1 MIDDGRHREGD
12 DPPRQSPSD
21 APDKDLLASVGY
33 LVRAVQ
39 IRIFE
44 AFFDEFGSDG
54 LSPATQATLSMI
66 RRSPGIRQGVI
77 AATLH
82 ILDPNMTKLVAELE
96 ARGLIVRESHPD
108 DKRSVSLRLTD
119 NGDAFLA
126 SVDQR
131 VLDLDELYTASLSG
145 KERAQLIS
153 LLNRMNVNLGE
164 GRKAIVAPEGLNGK
178 RRGRQRRST

>member
-1 MIDDGRHREGD
+1 
-12 DPPRQSPSD
+12 
-21 APDKDLLASVGY
+21 
-33 LVRAVQ
+33 
-39 IRIFE
+39 
-44 AFFDEFGSDG
+44 
-54 LSPATQATLSMI
+54 
-66 RRSPGIRQGVI
+66 
-77 AATLH
+77 
-82 ILDPNMTKLVAELE
+82 MTKLVAELE

>member
-54 LSPATQATLSMI
+54 LSPLHRQ
-66 RRSPGIRQGVI
+66 RSP
-77 AATLH
+77 
-82 ILDPNMTKLVAELE
+82 
-96 ARGLIVRESHPD
+96 
-108 DKRSVSLRLTD
+108 
-119 NGDAFLA
+119 
-126 SVDQR
+126 
-131 VLDLDELYTASLSG
+131 
-145 KERAQLIS
+145 
-153 LLNRMNVNLGE
+153 
-164 GRKAIVAPEGLNGK
+164 
-178 RRGRQRRST
+178 